1 MVSKHEN
8 ISKNQFRYFGVISGG
23 FFFICTKFTISY
35 VHIIIKHSKQ
45 CPTEQRKP

>member
-8 ISKNQFRYFGVISGG
+8 ISRNQFRYFGVISGG

-35 VHIIIKHSKQ
+35 VHYNKTSE
-45 CPTEQRKP
+45 TMSDRTT